1 MCVCVVELI
10 PYLLPRKV
18 AVVYFAPDFKRH
30 FEMDNSESGDDL
42 GNNFLTVE
50 TQSYMVQGEDLDGK
64 VMLVGNEVTC
74 RVNKYCIRIYS

>member
-1 MCVCVVELI
+1 VFAELNKFHI
-10 PYLLPRKV
+10 SYQV

-64 VMLVGNEVTC
+64 VMLIQNEVSC
-74 RVNKYCIRIYS
+74 RVNKYCISIYT

>member
-1 MCVCVVELI
+1 MCAERI
-10 PYLLPRKV
+10 TYFSHNKV

-64 VMLVGNEVTC
+64 VMLIRNEVPC
-74 RVNKYCIRIYS
+74 HVNKYCIRIYT

>member
-1 MCVCVVELI
+1 VYGVFVCGVELI
-10 PYLLPRKV
+10 TYFLQNKV

-64 VMLVGNEVTC
+64 VMLKVPC
-74 RVNKYCIRIYS
+74 RVNKYCI